1 LERDYESRKAGSRRE
16 AYMAGDKEAE
26 PRELGASIL
35 AHPSTV
41 CLLVMNSA
49 LPHPALPSL
58 RSPHLAAA
66 PATCL
71 P

>member
-1 LERDYESRKAGSRRE
+1 MSLQSLNFKLGKEYESRKAGSRRDG
-16 AYMAGDKEAE
+16 YVAGDKEAE

-49 LPHPALPSL
+49 LPPPALPSL
-58 RSPHLAAA
+58 
-66 PATCL
+66 
-71 P
+71 